1 MVTDRKKEIF
11 KLSNGKFVAPQIIEN
26 IFKEST
32 VIDQI
37 MVVGEHEKFAS
48 ALISPN
54 FKYFDE
60 LKLANKISYSNFGEL
75 INLPEILSVFSA
87 EIDKI
92 NKRLSPPERINRFR
106 LVPDEWSPASGEL
119 SPTLKL
125 RRQFITEK
133 YRKILDQV
141 YMK

>member
-11 KLSNGKFVAPQIIEN
+11 KLSNGKFIAPQVIEN
-26 IFKEST
+26 ILKECAM
-32 VIDQI
+32 IDQI

-54 FKYFDE
+54 FKYFEGLKSE
-60 LKLANKISYSNFGEL
+60 LNLPSADPPEL
-75 INLPEILSVFSA
+75 IKLTEVQSIFSSEI
-87 EIDKI
+87 ERI
-92 NKRLSPPERINRFR
+92 NKRLSPPEKITRFR
-106 LVPDEWSPASGEL
+106 LVADEWSPATGEL

-125 RRQFITEK
+125 RRQFITQK
-133 YRKILDQV
+133 YRSLLDQI